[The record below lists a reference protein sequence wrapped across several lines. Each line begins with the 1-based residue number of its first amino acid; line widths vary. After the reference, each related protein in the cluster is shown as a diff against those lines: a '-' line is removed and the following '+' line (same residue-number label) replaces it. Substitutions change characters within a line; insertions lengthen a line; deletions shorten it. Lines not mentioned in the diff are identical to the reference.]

1 MLACE
6 KGNIEMVRSL
16 LAYKEINLM
25 HSDLRQLHAGF
36 YAIENKSQKES

>member
-1 MLACE
+1 
-6 KGNIEMVRSL
+6 MVRAL

-36 YAIENKSQKES
+36 YAI